1 MDADEMDEMWY
12 KEKKMN
18 EDDIEEFIGVIVSVV
33 AALFKVKEKKEKTK
47 SKL

>member
-1 MDADEMDEMWY
+1 MDEMWY

-18 EDDIEEFIGVIVSVV
+18 EDDIEEFIGIIVSAV